1 MRLEHLTPAHV
12 LPLAGLLAVPLL
24 AAVPAAATDQRPAAT
39 VVLSWD
45 FDGDGVLDLAG
56 GQPGHEEGGPG
67 RVLVRRGTGDGYADP
82 TVLVHPVPTEGN
94 DAFGAA
100 LASADLDHDGYAD
113 LVVGAPSAYGTP
125 GTHGSV
131 TVFRGSAAGL
141 SQDAQTTVAW
151 PSRPDGDQ
159 VSFGRSLVIA
169 DLRGDG
175 WPDIAV
181 GAPDDDGDRGTDRSR
196 LYVLRGEPA
205 GFSPT
210 RSYAVVPP
218 SGSRWFGETLAVGD
232 VEHDGHLDLVESAG
246 YPGKEHVTYLRGTD
260 TGPHR
265 ARVLSTGWAQSLAV
279 GDVTGDGLDDIVA
292 TRPYAHYDNTV
303 RRPYVG
309 AGRVTLFGGSPT
321 GPRAG
326 VSVTQGSAGVPTS
339 ARYGDLFG
347 SSAALVDVNG
357 NGRREVVVGM
367 PGREVGD
374 VKDAG
379 AVVVLRV
386 GATGFRR
393 HGNRLLTQAT
403 SGVPGDPRRGGRF
416 GDEVAAQDRTRDGL
430 PDLLV
435 RSRGRYDQPRLLTQL
450 RVLDAP
456 LLSGG
461 GTAEDVLDGTLRAL
475 PRDGS
480 SG

>member
-1 MRLEHLTPAHV
+1 MRLKHLHPALA
-12 LPLAGLLAVPLL
+12 LPIAGLLAVPLL
-24 AAVPAAATDQRPAAT
+24 TAVPSEAADLRPTAAAALP
-39 VVLSWD
+39 WD
-45 FDGDGVLDLAG
+45 FDGDGILDLAG

-67 RVLVRRGTGDGYADP
+67 QVLVRRGTGDGYGAP
-82 TVLVHPVPTEGN
+82 TVLKHPVQTEGN

-141 SQDAQTTVAW
+141 TQEAQTTVAW
-151 PSRPDGDQ
+151 PSRPDGDL

-181 GAPDDDGDRGTDRSR
+181 GAPDDDGDRSTDRSR
-196 LYVLRGEPA
+196 LVVLKGEPT
-205 GFSPT
+205 GFAQV
-210 RSYAVVPP
+210 RSYTVMPP
-218 SGSRWFGETLAVGD
+218 QGSRFFGEALAAGE
-232 VEHDGHLDLVESAG
+232 VENDGHVDLVESAS
-246 YPGKEHVTYLRGTD
+246 YPGKEHISYLRGSD
-260 TGPHR
+260 TGPHK

-279 GDVTGDGLDDIVA
+279 GDVTGDGHADIVA
-292 TRPYAHYDNTV
+292 GRPYGHYDNTV
-303 RRPYVG
+303 RAPYVG
-309 AGRVTLFGGSPT
+309 AGRVTLFRGSPT
-321 GPRAG
+321 GPRPG
-326 VSVTQGSAGVPTS
+326 VSVTQGSPGVPTT

-347 SSAALVDVNG
+347 STVALVDVDG
-357 NGRREVVVGM
+357 NGRREVVVGV
-367 PGREVGD
+367 PGREGGE

-386 GATGFRR
+386 GSTGFRR
-393 HGNRLLTQAT
+393 HGSQLLTQAT

-430 PDLLV
+430 PDVLV
-435 RSRGRYDQPRLLTQL
+435 RSRGRYDEPRILTQL

-461 GTAEDVLDGTLRAL
+461 GTAEAVLDGTLRAL

-480 SG
+480 SA